1 MVWLPKQATKPQ
13 PLKIME
19 KAITLNE
26 HFFNKVI
33 TTKLIEECK
42 GEILSKMKEL
52 KYNNTTCYSVAAIA
66 LFLDTLSRDEREEI
80 LNVLNLQEK

>member
-1 MVWLPKQATKPQ
+1 MD
-13 PLKIME
+13 

-26 HFFNKVI
+26 HFFNLVI
-33 TTKLIEECK
+33 TKGLVEENK
-42 GEILSKMKEL
+42 GDIISKMKEL
-52 KYNNTTCYSVAAIA
+52 KYNSTTCYSVAAIA

>member
-1 MVWLPKQATKPQ
+1 
-13 PLKIME
+13 ME

-26 HFFNKVI
+26 HFTNKVI
-33 TTKLIEECK
+33 TKDLVEELK
-42 GEILSKMKEL
+42 GEVISKMKEL
-52 KYNNTTCYSVAAIA
+52 KYNSSACYSVAAIS

>member
-1 MVWLPKQATKPQ
+1 
-13 PLKIME
+13 ME

-33 TTKLIEECK
+33 TTKLVEKCKEE
-42 GEILSKMKEL
+42 IISKMKDL
-52 KYNNTTCYSVAAIA
+52 KYNSTICYSVAAIS
-66 LFLDTLSRDEREEI
+66 LFLDTLQREERKEI